1 MLIEFTR
8 NGKAKRMSPKLARVL
23 EKKGHIRIVDVGVQT
38 AVVERPS
45 AVEQISQTLKE
56 SVLRLDPD
64 IENMGLDELREV
76 AAGLG
81 IPVHHRSG
89 EDKIRAD
96 IRAHSA

>member
-8 NGKAKRMSPKLARVL
+8 NGKAKRMNPKLARVL
-23 EKKGHIRIVDVGVQT
+23 EKKGHVRIMDVGVKT
-38 AVVERPS
+38 AAVEKPAVVES
-45 AVEQISQTLKE
+45 ANLGA
-56 SVLRLDPD
+56 
-64 IENMGLDELREV
+64 MGLDELREV
-76 AAGLG
+76 AVGMG